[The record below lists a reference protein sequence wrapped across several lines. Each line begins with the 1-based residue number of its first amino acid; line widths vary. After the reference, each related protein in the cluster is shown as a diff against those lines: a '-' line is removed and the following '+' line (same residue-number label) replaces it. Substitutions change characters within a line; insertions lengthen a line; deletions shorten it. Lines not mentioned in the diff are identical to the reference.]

1 MAGWSEILLQ
11 KKEPSLLVFG
21 VLWPFIREFL
31 EKQWTM
37 QESSP
42 LQGGVKC
49 QESEGSSQSIWRQ
62 NWASALNSVLCN
74 AARGI
79 FLNWNSDLTV
89 HLCKTLQCCHPDYEA
104 KSILCIG
111 ICKALHNPTPLDP
124 VPSALEHKL
133 LCVSCSPSGGT
144 VHHLQWATIAVGREI
159 TCKQEEDWWGEERKS
174 PFHFSLPSVHSR
186 GNFTLDSFLHESQ
199 VAGHC
204 LRFI

>member
-1 MAGWSEILLQ
+1 MDNARILTTSRWR
-11 KKEPSLLVFG
+11 EMPG
-21 VLWPFIREFL
+21 IRGLISKYL
-31 EKQWTM
+31 ETELSKC
-37 QESSP
+37 P
-42 LQGGVKC
+42 LQ
-49 QESEGSSQSIWRQ
+49 
-62 NWASALNSVLCN
+62 SVLCN
-74 AARGI
+74 AARGL

-104 KSILCIG
+104 KSILCMG

-124 VPSALEHKL
+124 VSSALEHKL

-144 VHHLQWATIAVGREI
+144 VHHLLWATIAVGREV
-159 TCKQEEDWWGEERKS
+159 TYKREEDWWGEGRKS
-174 PFHFSLPSVHSR
+174 PFHFSLPSVHWR